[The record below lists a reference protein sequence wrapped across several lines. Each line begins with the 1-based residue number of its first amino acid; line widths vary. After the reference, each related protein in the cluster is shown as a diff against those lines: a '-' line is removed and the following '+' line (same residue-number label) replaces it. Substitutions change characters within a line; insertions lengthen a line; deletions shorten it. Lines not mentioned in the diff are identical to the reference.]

1 MSPAFRGRAPR
12 RGEGAR
18 GPRRI
23 DRALGATL
31 AEREQ
36 RGFEWNLPFLVRLLE
51 EHLGRA
57 RAALGSEAAAA
68 AEAEG
73 RALPFEDAV
82 EEAVHAS
89 SVAET
94 T

>member
-1 MSPAFRGRAPR
+1 M
-12 RGEGAR
+12 
-18 GPRRI
+18 
-23 DRALGATL
+23 
-31 AEREQ
+31 
-36 RGFEWNLPFLVRLLE
+36 RLLD

-73 RALPFEDAV
+73 RGLPFECAV
-82 EEAVHAS
+82 EEAVQAW